1 MATETIQ
8 IDTQSFLS
16 QNYKEQ
22 DTTLIS
28 SFNVNTSLLSSS
40 CIEFFVYDNNY
51 NVLESIYQFT
61 DYTIQNNG
69 QSAGNNN
76 EVTEIILDPENI
88 LVNKG
93 YNQGQYNTYF
103 NFFNKQIGSNLEQL
117 YISEISS
124 DRTEI
129 RLDST
134 ALTILD
140 VIEQTNTFIQEREN
154 SDYFLDFYLNFGINQ
169 LFIANNIELDNQ
181 DPNNPTILIKLY
193 ESLPEEFDLNS
204 SLWVVTLLE
213 DSLAYQVT
221 FENLPILFTDTIP
234 ISGPNFNL
242 ELKDKVNNS
251 TLSLSYTDLTSTFL
265 TSSLNQLN
273 SLLEEKEIDINID
286 YSNFSEFTHFSSV
299 KARLENFYYKV
310 SLIEEY
316 SSSIATLNNTTNSPT
331 AVSNDLIIYENK
343 INDIITNFDGY
354 DYYLYYSSGSYSW
367 PKTTSEPPYLLYPI
381 GSTTVLNWFGSNDPS
396 SIYYGGIIL
405 SASIY
410 DESNKDNLYFVI
422 PEYLREDSNNDQ
434 YILFIEMVGQFYDN
448 IWIYYKD
455 VTQKYNA
462 DNRLEYGISKD
473 IVADA
478 IRDFGLKLYQNNFSN
493 EDLYTAFLGL
503 TPDGAL
509 FPFPNITGSL
519 PTPSGY
525 EYVDVLISAS
535 NDYMPLDDVNKSL
548 YKRIY
553 HNLPYLL
560 KAKGTLP
567 ALRTLI
573 TSYGIPDT
581 ILRINEYG
589 GKDKIN
595 TNDWDYWQNEF
606 NYAFYTTGSNSI
618 VSDWKLNPNW
628 NSPDSVPSTLS
639 FRFKTE
645 GLPTSSI
652 PYSQSLW
659 NTDTYSSIVLQ
670 YTGSGYNTNPPTPNN
685 PLGLPYSGSII
696 DPYYQYANLVF
707 YPDPTTYPGSSASI
721 YLPFFDEGWWSVMVT
736 RNGNNFNLHAGN
748 KIYEGGDNGTLLGF
762 YSTSSINEDST
773 FYTLG
778 TLSNFASINNIV
790 PGGPYEAFSGSLQE
804 IRYYNSVISESVFKD
819 YIMNPHSIEGN
830 NLNSSPNNLA
840 FRASLGGELYTGSIS
855 IHPKITGSWTT
866 IDSFNFNSNFSY
878 TVTPTF
884 NPNTEYFFY
893 DQPIAG
899 IRNSMSDKIRV
910 ENITIPAGDTLSP
923 FRSLAQSS
931 EISQSYTANTNLLEV
946 AFSPQDEINEDIMDQ
961 IGYFNIGEYIGDP
974 RLRSSSAESYPLLDN
989 LRNEYFEKYTKN
1001 YNLVDYIR
1009 LIKFFDNSLFKM
1021 IKDFVPARTSLA
1033 SGIVIKQHLLERNKY
1048 PQPQVDTYSTIAYTT
1063 SGSQNNTPFTF
1074 QDISVTGTLV
1084 PQWNGYNPGT
1094 VENFSGGT
1102 GGTFEMFNG
1111 VNTSPYGPNGTGPEN
1126 IFNLTQSWY
1135 ETIPTISGSVII
1147 LHSTQDEFYDGEFS
1161 GSSIVVT
1168 TQSLN
1173 SPFPTTPQAFNYKQ
1187 VHYYGTSSAEDLI
1200 FENNFL
1206 NPVTT
1211 PQNGEIL
1218 FYNTPVSL
1226 FAGSPPNYT
1235 IFDTKFLK
1243 ISKIDCNGNNQ
1254 SIPLENITKIY
1265 VYNYLFN
1272 IYILY
1277 TVTNINEF
1285 SSYFLYET
1293 NLFEGYTPAQF
1304 PNQVFDYTVSA
1315 SSAATINPLLTPL
1328 KIASY
1333 GSVSGNTLGYFN
1345 STTGIHTLGNTPN
1358 TPLLITGSVSVGGLG
1373 GTGTFSLNLLRQG
1386 NTTILSFVS
1395 VSTGNSY
1402 SIASSYYG
1410 LQGDQ
1415 IYLQGSQTGG
1425 LISYSNGSLLI
1436 TQSRA
1441 VSSSN
1446 CDTVIFE
1453 PYIITP
1459 NFYNSDNNAL
1469 LNNIDEYRLSTV
1481 YQDVDYS
1488 TGITT
1493 PTNFGLLIS
1502 GSALKAAVQDSNYTT
1517 KRHILPRYE
1526 GSKSTSQYLN
1536 VWTEGDSGTYGKT
1549 PTVESLKTM
1558 VAYCD
1563 SISGW
1568 PPERMNASAIH
1579 VLYLIKQDGTVIIPN
1594 TSQNSLTEIQGTFMS
1609 GEKLIISPKTV
1620 SAGNPL
1626 QYRNIIRG
1634 GTRIEPILYTQY
1646 GHSPASWNVTMSFT
1660 TDFVSSLPFIGSYIA
1675 KSSPSSSTSFITD
1688 GVFSG
1693 IDLNN
1698 NILLGAQASAWTNNY
1713 YTINQNIIDENVSL
1727 GIGAQ
1732 IEVGIRKNAYGA
1744 QVHYVTLELVR
1755 ERGGIITVLDTKTF
1769 SKNNNAYD
1777 NTLSTWGS
1785 VPISKIFPTFDLQF
1799 LLSPQNMQNGDIIYI
1814 QGKHQT
1820 STYGLV
1826 GGSPSAPTIY
1836 INQSNSSISIGQI
1849 PAQTN
1854 TTIYTNGTNTLWG
1867 YPDNT
1872 KLYAITCSNS
1882 TLNQL
1887 YNNGFT
1893 MIDIT
1898 GSGFNPISLPW
1909 SIKYGDE
1916 FRFEGDEISTFM
1928 VKKAYDVGETDS
1940 NRISPTGSV
1949 EVQFNFSLPSSSIN
1963 LNHFLIRRY
1972 VDDASL
1978 ILMEGFKPS
1987 NASGPYI
1994 VRPEYIVPE
2003 LNKSVDQ
2010 FILDLTQKGLIT

>member
-1 MATETIQ
+1 MATETTQ
-8 IDTQSFLS
+8 ISTQDFFS
-16 QNYKEQ
+16 QTYKNQ

-28 SFNVNTSLLSSS
+28 TFNVNTSFISSS
-40 CIEFFVYDNNY
+40 YIEFFVYDNNFNILSSDY
-51 NVLESIYQFT
+51 SFSQ
-61 DYTIQNNG
+61 YTIQNNG
-69 QSAGNNN
+69 QSPGNNDD
-76 EVTEIILDPENI
+76 VSEILLDPENI
-88 LVNKG
+88 LISQG
-93 YNQGQYNTYF
+93 YTQGQYNSYF

-134 ALTILD
+134 VLTILD

-154 SDYFLDFYLNFGINQ
+154 SDYFLDFYLNFGENK

-193 ESLPEEFDLNS
+193 EPLPEGFDLNS
-204 SLWVVTLLE
+204 LLWVVTLLE
-213 DSLAYQVT
+213 ESLAYQVT
-221 FENLPILFTDTIP
+221 FEDAPIVFNDTVP

-242 ELKDKVNNS
+242 DLKDRVNNS
-251 TLSLSYTDLTSTFL
+251 TLSLSYTDLTTTLL
-265 TSSLNQLN
+265 TSSQNQLN

-286 YSNFSEFTHFSSV
+286 YTDFSEFTHFSSA
-299 KARLENFYYKV
+299 KTRLENFYYKV

-331 AVSNDLIIYENK
+331 AVSNDLIVYETK

-367 PKTTSEPPYLLYPI
+367 PKTTSEPPYLLYTT

-396 SIYYGGIIL
+396 SIYYGGVIL

-410 DESNKDNLYFVI
+410 DEANKNNLYFTI
-422 PEYLREDSNNDQ
+422 PEYLREDPNNDQ
-434 YILFIEMVGQFYDN
+434 YVLFIDMMGQFYDN

-525 EYVDVLISAS
+525 EYVDTLISAS

-606 NYAFYTTGSNSI
+606 NYAFYTTGSNHISSSWP
-618 VSDWKLNPNW
+618 VSGDW
-628 NSPDSVPSTLS
+628 NSANNTPESLT

-645 GLPTSSI
+645 GLPTSNI

-659 NTDTYSSIVLQ
+659 HLEQLGGLGPSIVLK
-670 YTGSGYNTNPPTPNN
+670 YTGSGYSS
-685 PLGLPYSGSII
+685 GSYSGSII
-696 DPYYQYANLVF
+696 DPYYQYATLEF
-707 YPDPTTYPGSSASI
+707 CSDPASSPSVTASI
-721 YLPFFDEGWWSVMVT
+721 YFPFFDGGWWSVMLT
-736 RNGNNFNLHAGN
+736 RENLQDFTLYAGN

-762 YSTSSINEDST
+762 YTSSYI
-773 FYTLG
+773 
-778 TLSNFASINNIV
+778 LSDDIQWANSDTSFFAKSQSIAGNTYNS
-790 PGGPYEAFSGSLQE
+790 FSGSLQE
-804 IRYYNSVISESVFKD
+804 IRYYNTNITEPVFKD
-819 YIMNPHSIEGN
+819 YIMNPHSTEGSSI
-830 NLNSSPNNLA
+830 NSSPNELI

-855 IHPKITGSWTT
+855 IHPKVTGSWATT
-866 IDSFNFNSNFSY
+866 SSFPTPNLNSFNYFTS
-878 TVTPTF
+878 PTF
-884 NPNTEYFFY
+884 VPNTEYFFY

-899 IRNSMSDKIRV
+899 IKNSMSDKIRI
-910 ENITIPAGDTLSP
+910 ENITIPSGDTLSP
-923 FRSLAQSS
+923 FRSLAQFS

-961 IGYFNIGEYIGDP
+961 IGYFNIGDYIGDP

-1001 YNLVDYIR
+1001 YDLVDYIR

-1033 SGIVIKQHLLERNKY
+1033 SGIVVKQHLLERNKY
-1048 PQPQVDTYSTIAYTT
+1048 PQPQVNNHSTIAYYP
-1063 SGSQNNTPFTF
+1063 SGSSNNQPLTF
-1074 QDISVTGTLV
+1074 QDITISGTV
-1084 PQWNGYNPGT
+1084 APQWNNFQPGT
-1094 VENFSGGT
+1094 IENFSGGT
-1102 GGTFEMFNG
+1102 GGTFDPFNY
-1111 VNTSPYGPNGTGPEN
+1111 VSNTS
-1126 IFNLTQSWY
+1126 QSWY

-1147 LHSTQDEFYDGEFS
+1147 LHNAQDEFYDGEFS
-1161 GSSIVVT
+1161 GSNIIVT

-1173 SPFPTTPQAFNYKQ
+1173 APFPNTPQAFNYKQ
-1187 VHYYGTSSAEDLI
+1187 VHYYGTGSNEENI
-1200 FENNFL
+1200 FESNFL
-1206 NPVTT
+1206 NPLTL
-1211 PQNGEIL
+1211 PQNGEML
-1218 FYNTPVSL
+1218 FMNNGTVISIFGTNTWVPIYNTK
-1226 FAGSPPNYT
+1226 Y
-1235 IFDTKFLK
+1235 IK

-1254 SIPLENITKIY
+1254 TIPLENLSKIY
-1265 VYNYLFN
+1265 VYNYLN
-1272 IYILY
+1272 NTYVLY
-1277 TVTNINEF
+1277 TITNINEL
-1285 SSYFLYET
+1285 SSCFLYEA
-1293 NLFEGYTPAQF
+1293 NLFEGYTPSLF

-1315 SSAATINPLLTPL
+1315 SKGIPKNINEPSLTNPFQDRINL
-1328 KIASY
+1328 WTSVTGNIPHY
-1333 GSVSGNTLGYFN
+1333 GTPYFN
-1345 STTGIHTLGNTPN
+1345 TSPGFFTLENTPN
-1358 TPLLITGSVSVGGLG
+1358 TPLIISSSITTSGSSTTQGSGRLSLRLYRNGVFSTLNSVSGIDL
-1373 GTGTFSLNLLRQG
+1373 
-1386 NTTILSFVS
+1386 TTITTSTLTSSLLYPLQNDILFLSLTRTV
-1395 VSTGNSY
+1395 
-1402 SIASSYYG
+1402 
-1410 LQGDQ
+1410 
-1415 IYLQGSQTGG
+1415 TGG
-1425 LISYSNGSLLI
+1425 SIPLLKSGSLLI

-1453 PYIITP
+1453 PYITTP
-1459 NFYNSDNNAL
+1459 NFYNSDDNAL
-1469 LNNIDEYRLSTV
+1469 LNNVNEYRLSTV

-1488 TGITT
+1488 TGTTT

-1502 GSALKAAVQDSNYTT
+1502 GSAIKAAVQDSNYTT
-1517 KRHILPRYE
+1517 KRHIIPRYE

-1536 VWTEGDSGTYGKT
+1536 VWTKGDSGTYGKT

-1579 VLYLIKQDGTVIIPN
+1579 VIYLIKQDGTVIIPN
-1594 TSQNSLTEIQGTFMS
+1594 TSANSLTEIQGTFMS
-1609 GEKLIISPKTV
+1609 GEKLLINSKTIG
-1620 SAGNPL
+1620 SGEAI
-1626 QYRNIIRG
+1626 QSRNIIRG
-1634 GTRIEPILYTQY
+1634 GTRIEPILYTQS
-1646 GHSPASWNVTMSFT
+1646 GSAPNAQWNTTMSFT
-1660 TDFVSSLPFIGSYIA
+1660 DIIPSNTGPTGNYTSLYTTTGSLIQINGGVDTKVLFSNVVNGLPISNNGYKVTAGPISDGSNLVFDIDVNYAPAKTISSNITVGIELIIYKNGSPLLESNNTPIFCL
-1675 KSSPSSSTSFITD
+1675 SSPYLNTNAQVGNISLNTIIIPNANLILNDEYTAYVNWIGNIAGTSFYLASNSIFKTSQYPIYTQPVTSSGVNSIWNWPDSSSYPYVITSSQPTLISLYDDPNTK
-1688 GVFSG
+1688 GV
-1693 IDLNN
+1693 
-1698 NILLGAQASAWTNNY
+1698 
-1713 YTINQNIIDENVSL
+1713 
-1727 GIGAQ
+1727 
-1732 IEVGIRKNAYGA
+1732 
-1744 QVHYVTLELVR
+1744 
-1755 ERGGIITVLDTKTF
+1755 
-1769 SKNNNAYD
+1769 
-1777 NTLSTWGS
+1777 
-1785 VPISKIFPTFDLQF
+1785 
-1799 LLSPQNMQNGDIIYI
+1799 DII
-1814 QGKHQT
+1814 
-1820 STYGLV
+1820 
-1826 GGSPSAPTIY
+1826 
-1836 INQSNSSISIGQI
+1836 
-1849 PAQTN
+1849 
-1854 TTIYTNGTNTLWG
+1854 
-1867 YPDNT
+1867 
-1872 KLYAITCSNS
+1872 
-1882 TLNQL
+1882 
-1887 YNNGFT
+1887 
-1893 MIDIT
+1893 

-1916 FRFEGDEISTFM
+1916 FRFEGREDF
-1928 VKKAYDVGETDS
+1928 VYQVGKIFGPAES
-1940 NRISPTGSV
+1940 GSGRIFQTGSI
-1949 EVQFNFSLPSSSIN
+1949 EVHFNFNLPTSASSTVFN
-1963 LNHFLIRRY
+1963 LDHFVIRRY

-1978 ILMEGFKPS
+1978 ILMEGFKPINS
-1987 NASGPYI
+1987 SGPYI
-1994 VRPEYIVPE
+1994 VRPEYVVPE